1 MKQQLA
7 ADRLLYT
14 VEHAR
19 EPAACILRPLLG
31 RPLNYSFSL
40 LGTLVYLLNWCKRA
54 LVKARMLHAATAPSA
69 AAREVLCFS
78 LLGAP
83 LVYLLYWYKRPN
95 TATRLLGY

>member
-19 EPAACILRPLLG
+19 EPAACILRPLLV

-40 LGTLVYLLNWCKRA
+40 LGTLVYLLYWCKSA

-69 AAREVLCFS
+69 AAREVVLLATRRSSS
-78 LLGAP
+78 LLAL
-83 LVYLLYWYKRPN
+83 LVQTSKYCY
-95 TATRLLGY
+95 